1 METNLSKNNYLPK
14 VLLVE
19 DYPANI
25 LVATTF
31 LESFGYSF
39 DVANSGTEAIE
50 FVKENDYVAILMDV
64 QMHGMNGFEA
74 TQQIR
79 QREADKSLKRN
90 YIIGITAHTL
100 AGDKEK
106 CLQSGMDEYIT
117 KPFKPEELRSKL
129 AAYSN
134 YEQKTAAAAGA

>member
-1 METNLSKNNYLPK
+1 MESNPTQNNYLPK

-31 LESFGYSF
+31 LENFGYSF
-39 DVANSGTEAIE
+39 DVAYSGIEAVE
-50 FVKENDYVAILMDV
+50 FVKKNSYVAILMDV

-74 TQQIR
+74 TQKIR
-79 QREADKSLKRN
+79 EHEIEKSLKRN

-100 AGDKEK
+100 SGDREK
-106 CLQSGMDEYIT
+106 CLDSGMDEYIT

-129 AAYSN
+129 AAYRKHEDN
-134 YEQKTAAAAGA
+134 LIAARA